1 MKLYIRLLKYIK
13 AQWTNIVAAV
23 VCIVLL
29 AGCNLA
35 IIPISSQLTKA
46 IAEKNFH
53 LLNVIAILVM
63 VIYFIKSLLSYAQV
77 YLMSFAGQRIVIEL
91 RKALYK
97 HIQTLSFDFFSK
109 WRVGEV
115 MSRIMGDTGAIQN
128 AMLMSVTEILPN
140 VLTLLGAVLYL
151 LRLNFRLTI
160 LTLMVTPFLVY
171 TIQRFSARIREVAL
185 QSARKAADIS
195 SILAEKVA
203 GIRVVKSFTT
213 ESHEIKR
220 FENEIEKSFWL
231 TMKEVQIDATQKPL
245 LELIQAIAVTI
256 VVWYGA
262 YEVLSGHLSINDLI
276 AFFVGVGLIATPI
289 SVLGKI
295 FMAVQRSMVSAARI
309 FEILDTKPTISDADD
324 AVDMLPIK
332 GNVEYQ
338 NVSFS
343 YSQDTPILK
352 NVSLKT
358 RPGEIVAIVG
368 RTGAGK
374 TTFVNLIPRFYDA
387 VSGSV
392 LIDGVDVKNAKLYSL
407 RKQIGIV
414 HQDTTLFLGTMRE
427 NICYGKF
434 DATEEEIINAAKIAK
449 IHDFIMSLPNKY
461 KTIVGERGT
470 LLSGGEKQRVSIARA
485 VLRDPR
491 ILILDEATSSLDTES
506 ERLVQDAL
514 EKLIKGRTTFIIAH
528 RLSTVQIADRIL
540 VFDKGEIIEEG
551 SHKELLAKGGL
562 YKKLY
567 DMQFRDEE

>member
-91 RKALYK
+91 RKELYK